1 MPFILTG
8 GSWWDLERRVSGV
21 VVAEECV
28 DSSHLTRS
36 DLTAIATKYHSPL
49 LLQISRWN
57 GLRDFPGGPVV
68 KKLPFNEGDS
78 GSIPG
83 QELRPHMPQGS

>member
-8 GSWWDLERRVSGV
+8 GSWWDLERSVSGV
-21 VVAEECV
+21 VVAEERV
-28 DSSHLTRS
+28 ASSRLTRS
-36 DLTAIATKYHSPL
+36 DLTAVAAKYHSL
-49 LLQISRWN
+49 LLQTSRRN